1 MNMNEQDA
9 ALHEELRRLPN
20 LRAPET
26 LVPQVRAILARRAA
40 RPWWQQ
46 PWLAW
51 PRAWQAT
58 SGAAMFALIGLWAWV
73 EPAAVDRA
81 RSSLEP
87 VSARW
92 AALETLFDTVAAVSR
107 VFPDNAGALEL
118 AALAGMYLL
127 CVGLIT
133 ACFRV
138 AASRA

>member
-1 MNMNEQDA
+1 
-9 ALHEELRRLPN
+9 
-20 LRAPET
+20 
-26 LVPQVRAILARRAA
+26 
-40 RPWWQQ
+40 
-46 PWLAW
+46 
-51 PRAWQAT
+51 
-58 SGAAMFALIGLWAWV
+58 MFALIGLWAWV